1 MVGVRLVR
9 SSSQIPGYPHIHIF
23 MEPCSTSH
31 ETTDTLAGMTDGAQ
45 YSQTLH
51 ERSVLTANMCLE
63 AQQRT
68 TRPLVFA
75 LTTALD
81 ILGIERPDEKTIT
94 LTNTEKMHV
103 HVTASDL
110 GDEEKER
117 MLALRVASKIGQHLS
132 QRVGIHERHYPSMA
146 LGFGTLIAGRV
157 MGRLPPECRG
167 RLPVSR
173 SVPETS
179 VCETPRRAGH
189 RLHPPNRRRHPP
201 QNRTG
206 RLTKLAQACMK
217 RIRPASGREDG
228 RARCILSVR
237 CRTVVLVVIRELV
250 PYRVLRQPSVVLR
263 D

>member
-9 SSSQIPGYPHIHIF
+9 ASSQIPGYPHIHIF
-23 MEPCSTSH
+23 VEPCSTSH
-31 ETTDTLAGMTDGAQ
+31 ETTDTLTGMTDGAQ

-75 LTTALD
+75 LTAALD
-81 ILGIERPDEKTIT
+81 LLGIERLDEKTIT
-94 LTNTEKMHV
+94 LMNAEKLYV

-132 QRVGIHERHYPSMA
+132 QRVGIHERLYPSMT

-157 MGRLPPECRG
+157 MGRFPPECRG
-167 RLPVSR
+167 PSPRFKIRSGNLRLR
-173 SVPETS
+173 N
-179 VCETPRRAGH
+179 TP
-189 RLHPPNRRRHPP
+189 P
-201 QNRTG
+201 
-206 RLTKLAQACMK
+206 
-217 RIRPASGREDG
+217 G
-228 RARCILSVR
+228 RA
-237 CRTVVLVVIRELV
+237 
-250 PYRVLRQPSVVLR
+250 PAPPA
-263 D
+263 

>member
-1 MVGVRLVR
+1 MHRFPAHADMWRTQIHSVFKIRGHTQMVGVRLVR

-23 MEPCSTSH
+23 AEPCSTSH

-45 YSQTLH
+45 YSQALH

-103 HVTASDL
+103 HVTASNL

-117 MLALRVASKIGQHLS
+117 MLALRVASKIGQYLS
-132 QRVGIHERHYPSMA
+132 QRVGIYERLYPSMA
-146 LGFGTLIAGRV
+146 LGFRTLIAGRV
-157 MGRLPPECRG
+157 LDRDCQAAKRHSINLYGNQPQCLLQERMLPLGIIAEPLIEMG
-167 RLPVSR
+167 SDR
-173 SVPETS
+173 S
-179 VCETPRRAGH
+179 
-189 RLHPPNRRRHPP
+189 
-201 QNRTG
+201 
-206 RLTKLAQACMK
+206 
-217 RIRPASGREDG
+217 
-228 RARCILSVR
+228 
-237 CRTVVLVVIRELV
+237 
-250 PYRVLRQPSVVLR
+250 
-263 D
+263 

>member
-23 MEPCSTSH
+23 VEPCSTSH

-51 ERSVLTANMCLE
+51 ERSVLTVSMCLE

-81 ILGIERPDEKTIT
+81 LLGIERPDEKTIT
-94 LTNTEKMHV
+94 LTNAEKLYV

-110 GDEEKER
+110 GDEEKKR
-117 MLALRVASKIGQHLS
+117 MLALRVASKIGQRLS
-132 QRVGIHERHYPSMA
+132 QRVGIHERLYPSMA

-157 MGRLPPECRG
+157 MGRLPTECRG
-167 RLPVSR
+167 PSPLVRTPFRKPPFAKYPAGPGTGSTRL
-173 SVPETS
+173 S
-179 VCETPRRAGH
+179 VCGI
-189 RLHPPNRRRHPP
+189 RLRIE
-201 QNRTG
+201 
-206 RLTKLAQACMK
+206 QA
-217 RIRPASGREDG
+217 D
-228 RARCILSVR
+228 
-237 CRTVVLVVIRELV
+237 
-250 PYRVLRQPSVVLR
+250 
-263 D
+263 

>member
-1 MVGVRLVR
+1 MVCDFLKYGTYYTAFQRMQICGALIHSVFKIRGHAQMVGVRLVR

-23 MEPCSTSH
+23 AEPCSTSH

-81 ILGIERPDEKTIT
+81 LLGIERPDEKTIT
-94 LTNTEKMHV
+94 LTNAEKLHV
-103 HVTASDL
+103 QVTASDL

-117 MLALRVASKIGQHLS
+117 MLALRVASKIRQHLS
-132 QRVGIHERHYPSMA
+132 QRVGIHERLYPSMA

-157 MGRLPPECRG
+157 MGRFPPECRG
-167 RLPVSR
+167 PSPRFKIRSGNLRLR
-173 SVPETS
+173 N
-179 VCETPRRAGH
+179 TP
-189 RLHPPNRRRHPP
+189 P
-201 QNRTG
+201 
-206 RLTKLAQACMK
+206 
-217 RIRPASGREDG
+217 G
-228 RARCILSVR
+228 RA
-237 CRTVVLVVIRELV
+237 
-250 PYRVLRQPSVVLR
+250 PAPPA
-263 D
+263 

>member
-1 MVGVRLVR
+1 MIGVRLMR
-9 SSSQIPGYPHIHIF
+9 LSSQIPGYPHIHIF

-81 ILGIERPDEKTIT
+81 LLGIERPDEKTIT
-94 LTNTEKMHV
+94 LTNAEKLYV

-117 MLALRVASKIGQHLS
+117 MLALRVASKIRQHLS
-132 QRVGIHERHYPSMA
+132 QRVGIHERLYPSMA
-146 LGFGTLIAGRV
+146 SGFGTLIAERV
-157 MGRLPPECRG
+157 MGRFPPECRG
-167 RLPVSR
+167 PSPHFKICSGNLRL
-173 SVPETS
+173 
-179 VCETPRRAGH
+179 
-189 RLHPPNRRRHPP
+189 
-201 QNRTG
+201 
-206 RLTKLAQACMK
+206 
-217 RIRPASGREDG
+217 
-228 RARCILSVR
+228 
-237 CRTVVLVVIRELV
+237 
-250 PYRVLRQPSVVLR
+250 
-263 D
+263 

>member
-1 MVGVRLVR
+1 MWRTQIHSVFKIRGHAQMVGIRLVR

-23 MEPCSTSH
+23 AEPCSTSH

-68 TRPLVFA
+68 TRPLAFA

-81 ILGIERPDEKTIT
+81 LLGIERPDEKTIA
-94 LTNTEKMHV
+94 LTNAAKLYV

-132 QRVGIHERHYPSMA
+132 QRVGIHERLYPSMA

-157 MGRLPPECRG
+157 MGHFPPECRG
-167 RLPVSR
+167 PSPLVRTPFRKPPFAKYPAGPGTGSTRL
-173 SVPETS
+173 S
-179 VCETPRRAGH
+179 VCGI
-189 RLHPPNRRRHPP
+189 RLRI
-201 QNRTG
+201 
-206 RLTKLAQACMK
+206 KQA
-217 RIRPASGREDG
+217 D
-228 RARCILSVR
+228 
-237 CRTVVLVVIRELV
+237 
-250 PYRVLRQPSVVLR
+250 
-263 D
+263 

>member
-1 MVGVRLVR
+1 MWRTQIHSVFKIRGRAQMVGVRLVR

-31 ETTDTLAGMTDGAQ
+31 KTTDTLAGMTDGAQ

-51 ERSVLTANMCLE
+51 ERSVLTVSMCLE

-81 ILGIERPDEKTIT
+81 LLGIERPDEKTIT
-94 LTNTEKMHV
+94 LTNAEKLHV

-117 MLALRVASKIGQHLS
+117 MLALRVASKIRQHLS
-132 QRVGIHERHYPSMA
+132 QRGGIHERLYPSMA

-157 MGRLPPECRG
+157 MGRLPPECHG

-179 VCETPRRAGH
+179 VCEIPRRAGH
-189 RLHPPNRRRHPP
+189 RLHPPERMRHPP
-201 QNRTG
+201 QDQTG
-206 RLTKLAQACMK
+206 RLTKPACLHK
-217 RIRPASGREDG
+217 TPI
-228 RARCILSVR
+228 
-237 CRTVVLVVIRELV
+237 
-250 PYRVLRQPSVVLR
+250 
-263 D
+263 